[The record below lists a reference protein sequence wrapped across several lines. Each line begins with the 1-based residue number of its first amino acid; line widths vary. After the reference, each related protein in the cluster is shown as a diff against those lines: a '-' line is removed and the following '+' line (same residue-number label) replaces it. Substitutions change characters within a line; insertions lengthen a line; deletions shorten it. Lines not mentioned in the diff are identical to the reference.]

1 VVRASIYTVSAA
13 DTSRRSDGF
22 SVAYDVNE
30 SATVVGE
37 AVVGQTSGGS
47 RIYHAWVWN
56 RGTMTDLH
64 PAFGLTHGRA
74 VEINASGSIV
84 GHVAN
89 AYTSPLRAIL
99 WHRGNAIDLN
109 DVIPQGLGWLLRS
122 AEGIND
128 RGQIVGFGTFGGET
142 RAFLLTPR

>member
-1 VVRASIYTVSAA
+1 M
-13 DTSRRSDGF
+13 
-22 SVAYDVNE
+22 NE

-37 AVVGQTSGGS
+37 AVVGQTGSGS
-47 RIYHAWVWN
+47 SIYHAFVWS

-64 PAFGLTHGRA
+64 PAFGFTHSRA

-84 GHVAN
+84 GHVAS
-89 AYTSPLRAIL
+89 AYTSPVRAVL
-99 WHRGNAIDLN
+99 WQRGVAMDLN
-109 DVIPQGLGWLLRS
+109 DLIPADSGWLLRS

-128 RGQIVGFGTFGGET
+128 RGQIVGFGTFEGQT